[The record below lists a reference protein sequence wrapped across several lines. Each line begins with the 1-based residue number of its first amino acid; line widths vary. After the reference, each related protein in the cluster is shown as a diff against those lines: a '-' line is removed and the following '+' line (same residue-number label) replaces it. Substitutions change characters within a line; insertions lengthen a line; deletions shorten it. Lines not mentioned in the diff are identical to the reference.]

1 MTTINR
7 SSDPALRDVAWVGYH
22 PRTMAPV
29 VALLAVASLVLWT
42 GQWYQAD
49 LSELADRIGSL
60 TLFALAWAV
69 WPALIAVYLY
79 RTVTYTYRLTDRAM
93 LVDFGFLSRPV
104 PAISFATVTAVVSGA
119 GWLSRRLGVGWVELR
134 TLDRAVRLPGVRHPT
149 AFAIA
154 IRNTIAKWKEQ
165 E

>member
-1 MTTINR
+1 MA
-7 SSDPALRDVAWVGYH
+7 PALTVL
-22 PRTMAPV
+22 T
-29 VALLAVASLVLWT
+29 VASLILWT
-42 GQWYQAD
+42 GQWYQRD

-60 TLFALAWAV
+60 TMFALAWGV
-69 WPALIAVYLY
+69 WPALVAVFLY

-93 LVDFGFLSRPV
+93 LVDFGFLSRPI
-104 PAISFATVTAVVSGA
+104 PTIPFSTVTAVVSGA

-134 TLDRAVRLPGVRHPT
+134 TADRAVRLTGVRNPT

-154 IRNTIAKWKEQ
+154 IRSAIARSKEQ